1 MTPAGLTDFKDWP
14 KVERFVKKR
23 ISMQYEDLRKLMQ
36 ERGFNLLAV
45 AGLCDLVSGLS
56 VSLYKPTV
64 TKKWIVVCGT
74 KKQVDL
80 GTGDLFKLLLEA
92 YYPWQKGERRKRKS
106 EIIYKFVRNP
116 LGHSLGMGK
125 KSNLRIEAAKCK
137 KDKDNNVVAWTDGE
151 LDAIERS
158 DDLDNVPVALK
169 RSGKK
174 WRLIVEHFYLGL
186 FKLLRRLAKDKTQML
201 EAQTRFAS
209 GKFVWHK

>member
-1 MTPAGLTDFKDWP
+1 MNPAELTDFKDWP

-36 ERGFNLLAV
+36 KPGFNLLAV

-56 VSLYKPTV
+56 VSLYKPAD
-64 TKKWIVVCGT
+64 TKKWTVVCGT

-80 GTGDLFKLLLEA
+80 GTRELFTLLLEA
-92 YYPWQKGERRKRKS
+92 YYPWQKGEKRKRKS
-106 EIIYKFVRNP
+106 AIIYKFVRNP
-116 LGHSLGMGK
+116 LTHSLGMGK
-125 KSNLRIEAAKCK
+125 KSDRSIEAAKCK
-137 KDKDNNVVAWTDGE
+137 RDKDNNAVAWTDRE
-151 LDAIERS
+151 LDVMERS

-174 WRLIVEHFYLGL
+174 WRLVVEHFYLGL
-186 FKLLRRLAKDKTQML
+186 FKLLRRLAKDKTQMS
-201 EAQTRFAS
+201 EAQKRFAS